1 MPLTNSK
8 YLYSMTVYY
17 DYINKVRR
25 RYMKINS
32 KLILAVGVFSLIL
45 TPKVLGYGTSSD
57 SPDCEKTTP
66 TAPWLYK
73 AASGSTGSVDLT
85 WHDVNNAEAWTVAY
99 GTQPGKYVYGMADF
113 GNSSSR
119 SITISYL
126 PSGTYYFVVRANNG
140 CAIGPFSN
148 EAKVQ
153 VSSGTGGAKLIVN
166 KPASDT
172 TPVATI
178 RPSASPKSGASLS
191 PSPKASQSPAGL
203 PTKLD
208 SEESAGKLSFWQRL
222 SNFFRGLFGK

>member
-1 MPLTNSK
+1 
-8 YLYSMTVYY
+8 
-17 DYINKVRR
+17 
-25 RYMKINS
+25 MKINS

-153 VSSGTGGAKLIVN
+153 VSSGTGGARLIADRLS
-166 KPASDT
+166 PDP

-178 RPSASPKSGASLS
+178 RPSASPKAGTTVS
-191 PSPKASQSPAGL
+191 PSPKASQPGQ
-203 PTKLD
+203 PTDKLD
-208 SEESAGKLSFWQRL
+208 STEQTAGKLTFWQRL